1 MGELALVLTTL
12 IWGTTFILVK
22 DSLAEIAPVRFLVLR
37 FALSALLLFACAF
50 LTRASLDRAT
60 WRGGLLAA
68 GPFAAVFLFQTFG
81 LLWAS
86 PATSAF
92 ITAISVVLV
101 PVFSVVFLRRRV
113 GGWTWIGVLAAFVGL
128 AALTLR
134 GNLTMGPGELL
145 TLGTAVFGA
154 VHVLVLERVSP
165 GRSAAALT
173 AVMLLGGTAICA
185 LFLPL
190 DRIALGRTDTLLSP
204 LSPRLWEVV
213 AFMAVV
219 GTAVTFFLQTWAQA
233 RMSATR
239 VGVLIALEPVFALL
253 FSVAM
258 GREAITA
265 RGITGMVLILSG
277 MLVVET
283 LGRREAPTPGRPAPS
298 KGT

>member
-37 FALSALLLFACAF
+37 FFVSSLLLFLVAF
-50 LTRASLDRAT
+50 ATRARIDRAT

-68 GPFAAVFLFQTFG
+68 GPFAAIFLFQTFG

-92 ITAISVVLV
+92 ITSISVVLV
-101 PVFSVVFLRRRV
+101 PVFSVIFLRRRF
-113 GGWTWIGVLAAFVGL
+113 GAWTWVGVLAAFAGL
-128 AALTLR
+128 GALSIR
-134 GNLTMGPGELL
+134 GDWSMGLGEML
-145 TLGTAVFGA
+145 TLGTAIGGA
-154 VHVLVLERVSP
+154 IHVLVLERVSP

-173 AVMLLGGTAICA
+173 AVMLLGGTVICA

-190 DRIALGRTDTLLSP
+190 DRLALGRTEGLLDALP
-204 LSPRLWEVV
+204 LRLWGVV
-213 AFMAVV
+213 LFMAVV

-258 GREAITA
+258 GREAFTLRA
-265 RGITGMVLILSG
+265 ALGMALILAG
-277 MLVVET
+277 MLTVET
-283 LGRREAPTPGRPAPS
+283 LGRRESR
-298 KGT
+298 

>member
-37 FALSALLLFACAF
+37 FFVSSLLLFLVAWG
-50 LTRASLDRAT
+50 TRARIDRSV

-92 ITAISVVLV
+92 ITSISVVLV
-101 PVFSVVFLRRRV
+101 PVFSVIFLRRRF
-113 GGWTWIGVLAAFVGL
+113 GAWTWIGVLAAFAGL
-128 AALTLR
+128 GALSIR
-134 GNLTMGPGELL
+134 GDWSMGLGEML
-145 TLGTAVFGA
+145 TLGTAIGGA
-154 VHVLVLERVSP
+154 IHVLVLERVSP

-173 AVMLLGGTAICA
+173 AVMLLGGTVICA

-190 DRIALGRTDTLLSP
+190 DRLALGRTEGLLSALP
-204 LSPRLWEVV
+204 LRLWGVV
-213 AFMAVV
+213 LFMAVV

-258 GREAITA
+258 GREAFTFRA
-265 RGITGMVLILSG
+265 ALGMALILAG
-277 MLVVET
+277 MLTVET
-283 LGRREAPTPGRPAPS
+283 LGRRESR
-298 KGT
+298 

>member
-37 FALSALLLFACAF
+37 FASSALLLFLVA
-50 LTRASLDRAT
+50 LLIRARIDRAT

-68 GPFAAVFLFQTFG
+68 VPFAAVFLFQTFG
-81 LLWAS
+81 LLSAS

-92 ITAISVVLV
+92 ITSVSVVLV
-101 PVFSVVFLRRRV
+101 PVFSVLFLSRRF
-113 GGWTWIGVLAAFVGL
+113 GAWTWIGVLAAFVGL
-128 AALTLR
+128 GALSIK
-134 GNLTMGPGELL
+134 GDWSMGPGELL
-145 TLGTAVFGA
+145 TMGTAVFGA
-154 VHVLVLERVSP
+154 IHVLVLERVSP
-165 GRSAAALT
+165 GKSAAALT
-173 AVMLLGGTAICA
+173 AVMLLGGTAIC
-185 LFLPL
+185 LVFLPL
-190 DRIALGRTDTLLSP
+190 DHALLGRPEGLFDP
-204 LSPRLWEVV
+204 LPMRLWAVV
-213 AFMAVV
+213 LFMAVI

-265 RGITGMVLILSG
+265 RAVVGMVLILAG
-277 MLVVET
+277 MLTVET
-283 LGRREAPTPGRPAPS
+283 LGRRTDPS
-298 KGT
+298 AVTG